1 MAKRF
6 GDIILGVLIGS
17 LSFLLISLF
26 TEIQLPNLIKSS
38 RKSIRSES
46 PSRSFYF
53 LPTGAISDEI
63 SNSRKNAIVLAAQK
77 VSPAVVSITVTQIKI
92 VSSPFY
98 SPFSDP
104 FWSDFFRD
112 FFPQRRFREEVR
124 GLGSGVIISPDGY
137 IVTNSHVVEMATEIK
152 VTLPDRREFIGKI
165 IDLDQERDL
174 ALLKIDGKDLPY
186 APLGNSDGLMIG
198 EWAIA
203 LGNPFG
209 TLIQDA
215 KPTVTVGVIS
225 ALNRTISPER
235 LGRTYENMIQTDAAI
250 NPGNSGGPLINAN
263 GEVIGINTFIFTHA
277 GGSEGIGF
285 AIPINVVKRFVEE
298 AKKLKPEEPT
308 ERFETKLG
316 ITVSDINRTLKKRYR
331 LTLEKGVVVVG
342 VKSNTIGEAIGLE
355 EGDVII
361 SFNNQKVFD
370 AQRFKELADGVKN
383 RIDMIINRQGEE
395 IRIFYRY

>member
-6 GDIILGVLIGS
+6 RDIVLGIIIGFS
-17 LSFLLISLF
+17 LFLLVFSRPRFRLPSFSTSPPSPLPSLV
-26 TEIQLPNLIKSS
+26 QV
-38 RKSIRSES
+38 SES
-46 PSRSFYF
+46 QK
-53 LPTGAISDEI
+53 EI
-63 SNSRKNAIVLAAQK
+63 ANSRRNAIVIAAQK

-112 FFPQRRFREEVR
+112 FFPQRRFKEEIR

-137 IVTNSHVVEMATEIK
+137 IVTNAHVVEMATEIK
-152 VTLPDRREFIGKI
+152 VTLPDKREFSGRI
-165 IDLDQERDL
+165 IDLDQEKDL
-174 ALLKIDGKDLPY
+174 ALLKIEGKNLPY
-186 APLGNSDGLMIG
+186 AELGNSDDLMIG

-209 TLIQDA
+209 MLIQDA

-225 ALNRTISPER
+225 ALNRTISSER
-235 LGRTYENMIQTDAAI
+235 VGRTYENMIQTDAAI

-285 AIPINVVKRFVEE
+285 AIPINTVKKFVLE
-298 AKKLKPEEPT
+298 AKEQKPEETP
-308 ERFETKLG
+308 EEIETKLG
-316 ITVSDINRTLKKRYR
+316 ITVSNINRALKKKYR
-331 LTLEKGVVVVG
+331 LTTDQGVVIVR
-342 VKSNTIGEAIGLE
+342 VKPNTIGEAIGLE

-361 SFNNQKVFD
+361 LVNNQKPNN
-370 AQRFKELADGVKN
+370 ARNFKEIADKLKN

>member
-6 GDIILGVLIGS
+6 RDIVLGIIIGFS
-17 LSFLLISLF
+17 LFLLVFSRPRFRLPSFSTSPPSPLPSLV
-26 TEIQLPNLIKSS
+26 QV
-38 RKSIRSES
+38 SES
-46 PSRSFYF
+46 QK
-53 LPTGAISDEI
+53 EI
-63 SNSRKNAIVLAAQK
+63 ANSRRNAIVIAAQK

-112 FFPQRRFREEVR
+112 FFPQRRFKEEVR

-137 IVTNSHVVEMATEIK
+137 IVTNAHVVEMATEIK
-152 VTLPDRREFIGKI
+152 VTLPDKREFSGRI
-165 IDLDQERDL
+165 IDLDQEKDL
-174 ALLKIDGKDLPY
+174 ALLKIEGKNLPY
-186 APLGNSDGLMIG
+186 AELGNSDDLMIG

-209 TLIQDA
+209 MLIQDA

-225 ALNRTISPER
+225 ALNRTISSER
-235 LGRTYENMIQTDAAI
+235 FGRTYENMIQTDAAI

-285 AIPINVVKRFVEE
+285 AIPINTVKKFVLE
-298 AKKLKPEEPT
+298 AKEQKPEETP
-308 ERFETKLG
+308 EEIETKLG
-316 ITVSDINRTLKKRYR
+316 ITVSNINRALKKKYR
-331 LTLEKGVVVVG
+331 LTTDQGVVIVR
-342 VKSNTIGEAIGLE
+342 VKPNTIGEAIGLE

-361 SFNNQKVFD
+361 LVNNQKPNN
-370 AQRFKELADGVKN
+370 ARNFKEIADKLKN

>member
-6 GDIILGVLIGS
+6 RDIVLGIIIGFS
-17 LSFLLISLF
+17 LFLLVFSRPRFRLPSFSTSPPSPLPSLV
-26 TEIQLPNLIKSS
+26 QV
-38 RKSIRSES
+38 SES
-46 PSRSFYF
+46 QK
-53 LPTGAISDEI
+53 EI
-63 SNSRKNAIVLAAQK
+63 ANSRRNAIVIAAQK

-112 FFPQRRFREEVR
+112 FFPQRRFKEEIQ

-137 IVTNSHVVEMATEIK
+137 IVTNAHVVEMATEIK
-152 VTLPDRREFIGKI
+152 VTLPDKREFSGRI
-165 IDLDQERDL
+165 IDLDQEKDL
-174 ALLKIDGKDLPY
+174 ALLKIEGKNLPY
-186 APLGNSDGLMIG
+186 AELGNSDDLMIG

-209 TLIQDA
+209 MLIQDA

-225 ALNRTISPER
+225 ALNRTISSER
-235 LGRTYENMIQTDAAI
+235 FGRTYENMIQTDAAI

-285 AIPINVVKRFVEE
+285 AIPINTVKKFVLE
-298 AKKLKPEEPT
+298 AKEQKPEETP
-308 ERFETKLG
+308 EEIETKLG
-316 ITVSDINRTLKKRYR
+316 ITVSNINRALKKKYR
-331 LTLEKGVVVVG
+331 LTTDQGVVIVR
-342 VKSNTIGEAIGLE
+342 VKPNTIGEAIGLE

-361 SFNNQKVFD
+361 LVNNQKPNN
-370 AQRFKELADGVKN
+370 ARNFKEIADKLKN

>member
-1 MAKRF
+1 MAKRVWNIVL
-6 GDIILGVLIGS
+6 GIIIGFS
-17 LSFLLISLF
+17 LFLLVFSRPRFRLPSFSTSPPSPLPSLV
-26 TEIQLPNLIKSS
+26 QV
-38 RKSIRSES
+38 SES
-46 PSRSFYF
+46 QK
-53 LPTGAISDEI
+53 EI
-63 SNSRKNAIVLAAQK
+63 ANSRRNAIVIAAQK

-112 FFPQRRFREEVR
+112 FFPQRRFKEEVR

-137 IVTNSHVVEMATEIK
+137 IVTNAHVVEMATEIK
-152 VTLPDRREFIGKI
+152 VTLPDKREFSGRI
-165 IDLDQERDL
+165 IDLDQEKDL
-174 ALLKIDGKDLPY
+174 ALLKIEGKNLPY
-186 APLGNSDGLMIG
+186 AELGNSDDLMIG

-209 TLIQDA
+209 MLIQDA

-225 ALNRTISPER
+225 ALNRTISSER
-235 LGRTYENMIQTDAAI
+235 VGRTYENMIQTDAAI
-250 NPGNSGGPLINAN
+250 NPGNSGGPLVNAN

-285 AIPINVVKRFVEE
+285 AIPINAVKKFAAE
-298 AKKLKPEEPT
+298 AKEQKPAEVPEEI
-308 ERFETKLG
+308 ETKLG
-316 ITVSDINRTLKKRYR
+316 ITVSDINRTLKKKYR
-331 LTLEKGVVVVG
+331 LTLDKGVVVVR
-342 VKSNTIGEAIGLE
+342 VKPNTIGDAIGLE

-361 SFNNQKVFD
+361 LVNNQRLNN
-370 AQRFKELADGVKN
+370 ARNFKEIADGIKN

>member
-6 GDIILGVLIGS
+6 RDIVLGIIIGFS
-17 LSFLLISLF
+17 LFLLVFSRPRFRLPSFSTSPPSPLPSLV
-26 TEIQLPNLIKSS
+26 QV
-38 RKSIRSES
+38 SES
-46 PSRSFYF
+46 QK
-53 LPTGAISDEI
+53 EI
-63 SNSRKNAIVLAAQK
+63 ANSRRNAIVIAAQK

-112 FFPQRRFREEVR
+112 FFPQRRFKEEVR

-137 IVTNSHVVEMATEIK
+137 IVTNAHVVEMATEIK
-152 VTLPDRREFIGKI
+152 VTLPDKREFSGRI
-165 IDLDQERDL
+165 IDLDQEKDL
-174 ALLKIDGKDLPY
+174 ALLKIEGKNLPY
-186 APLGNSDGLMIG
+186 AELGNSDDLMIG

-209 TLIQDA
+209 MLIQDA

-225 ALNRTISPER
+225 ALNRTISSER
-235 LGRTYENMIQTDAAI
+235 VGRTYENMIQTDAAI

-285 AIPINVVKRFVEE
+285 AIPINTVKKFVLE
-298 AKKLKPEEPT
+298 AKEQKPEETP
-308 ERFETKLG
+308 EEIETKLG
-316 ITVSDINRTLKKRYR
+316 ITVSNINRALKKKYR
-331 LTLEKGVVVVG
+331 LTTDQGVVVVR
-342 VKSNTIGEAIGLE
+342 VKPNTIGEAIGLE

-361 SFNNQKVFD
+361 LVNNQKPNN
-370 AQRFKELADGVKN
+370 ARNFKEIADKLKN

>member
-1 MAKRF
+1 VKRIRDIFF
-6 GDIILGVLIGS
+6 GFVLGFLIFVLASFWGLKLPSIPKRRETS
-17 LSFLLISLF
+17 PLS
-26 TEIQLPNLIKSS
+26 
-38 RKSIRSES
+38 S
-46 PSRSFYF
+46 PFYF
-53 LPTGAISDEI
+53 QQVLENPSQDEI
-63 SNSRKNAIVLAAQK
+63 SNSRRNAIVLAAQK

-112 FFPQRRFREEVR
+112 FFPQRKFREEIR

-152 VTLPDRREFIGKI
+152 VTLPDKREFIGKI
-165 IDLDQERDL
+165 IDLDPNRDL
-174 ALLKIDGKDLPY
+174 ALLKIDGNNLPY
-186 APLGNSDGLMIG
+186 AHLGNSDDLMIG

-215 KPTVTVGVIS
+215 RPSVTVGVIS
-225 ALNRTISPER
+225 ALNRTISSER

-250 NPGNSGGPLINAN
+250 NPGNSGGPLINAQ

-285 AIPINVVKRFVEE
+285 AIPINTVKKFVAE
-298 AKKLKPEEPT
+298 AKEQRPEGVPPEI
-308 ERFETKLG
+308 ETKLG
-316 ITVSDINRTLKKRYR
+316 ITVSDINRTLRKKYR
-331 LTLEKGVVVVG
+331 LTVDKGVVVVR
-342 VKSNTIGEAIGLE
+342 VKPNTIGEAVGLE
-355 EGDVII
+355 EGDVIVMI
-361 SFNNQKVFD
+361 NGKRPNSASDFKVI
-370 AQRFKELADGVKN
+370 ADQIKN
-383 RIDMIINRQGEE
+383 RIDMTINREGEE

>member
-1 MAKRF
+1 MPKRI
-6 GDIILGVLIGS
+6 GKIILGFFAGFLI
-17 LSFLLISLF
+17 SFLLFSL
-26 TEIQLPNLIKSS
+26 TVIKLPAFLKSE
-38 RKSIRSES
+38 KTS
-46 PSRSFYF
+46 PPSSSFYI
-53 LPTGAISDEI
+53 LPTSATQDEI
-63 SNSRKNAIVLAAQK
+63 ANSRRNAIVLASQK
-77 VSPAVVSITVTQIKI
+77 VSPAVVSITVTQIRI

-112 FFPQRRFREEVR
+112 FFPQRRFKEEIK

-152 VTLPDRREFIGKI
+152 VTLPDGREFPGRI
-165 IDLDQERDL
+165 IDMDQDRDL
-174 ALLKIDGKDLPY
+174 ALLKIEGRSLPY
-186 APLGNSDGLMIG
+186 ATLGNSDDLLIG

-215 KPTVTVGVIS
+215 RPSVTVGVIS
-225 ALNRTISPER
+225 AIRRTISSER
-235 LGRTYENMIQTDAAI
+235 MGRTYEDMIQTDAAI
-250 NPGNSGGPLINAN
+250 NPGNSGGPLVNAL

-285 AIPINVVKRFVEE
+285 AIPINFVKKFVEE
-298 AKKLKPEEPT
+298 AKRERPEEVS
-308 ERFETKLG
+308 ERVEVNFGL
-316 ITVSDINRTLKKRYR
+316 TVSNINRTLRKKYR

-342 VKSNTIGEAIGLE
+342 VKPNTIGEAIGLE

-361 SFNNQKVFD
+361 SINGKRPTD
-370 AQRFKELADGVKN
+370 AWDLKKSFAAVKN
-383 RIDMIINRQGEE
+383 RIDLIINRRGEE